1 MSAVVCLGA
10 HHNKTRQNATSTQS
24 FVSRSLPCCSRWMA
38 AAMCSASF
46 CLSNSRSSFNRDTAR
61 LSSSSARL
69 NTQWL
74 ETGETCVSDN
84 VVCLLGKVR
93 ERSREREREESR
105 WKKKQKKGWRRGKR
119 RKRFVHIYTNAHAQ
133 TFQNL
138 LTTTTQTQHRACG
151 WTRESFHGPACK
163 CTHTRRHTQTH
174 TRKTQQLALSHKTI
188 CSLSRCLPPFPPTL
202 RIPIPPHS
210 LLKNHTWA
218 LRASVRGASARNRR
232 RSSSSSC
239 RQRCTTP
246 QDEERGAPLCVRVC
260 VREDI
265 RQSPV

>member
-1 MSAVVCLGA
+1 MQGSGL
-10 HHNKTRQNATSTQS
+10 QLQ
-24 FVSRSLPCCSRWMA
+24 M
-38 AAMCSASF
+38 
-46 CLSNSRSSFNRDTAR
+46 
-61 LSSSSARL
+61 SSARAGL
-69 NTQWL
+69 VPTM
-74 ETGETCVSDN
+74 
-84 VVCLLGKVR
+84 
-93 ERSREREREESR
+93 ESTLF
-105 WKKKQKKGWRRGKR
+105 K
-119 RKRFVHIYTNAHAQ
+119 
-133 TFQNL
+133 
-138 LTTTTQTQHRACG
+138 
-151 WTRESFHGPACK
+151 TRNYKLQVFS
-163 CTHTRRHTQTH
+163 
-174 TRKTQQLALSHKTI
+174 ALS
-188 CSLSRCLPPFPPTL
+188 PPFPPTL